1 MSLFRT
7 TLLLLALAVLGGLL
21 WQLLASDPG
30 LVLIRLHGRELSSTV
45 PAAVLLVLAALA
57 TLWLGLRLLLLP
69 FQGWRRIRRKRAA
82 QRLHD
87 ALTAVHEGR
96 PLRAAKLLEKAASQ
110 PLLRGPLLV
119 AAARAAREAGNGSE
133 AERLLTDADAAGAG
147 PLVRVERAEQA
158 LRVGEPERAIELL
171 SGIEGALP
179 PRGLLA
185 KARALDLARRADTA
199 LTLLPALRS
208 SRALPEAELDD
219 LEQALTLS
227 ALRQADSGDTLAAR
241 WNRLTKP
248 KRLDATVCG
257 VFAERMAAFGLDDD
271 AAASVEKSLAHRWSE
286 PLALIYG
293 QLPGGHQPRRLKT
306 AEGWL
311 RAHAESPALAL
322 TLARLCAAQRLSAK
336 TETYLFRAVAQG
348 AGAEAWEMLATQ
360 LTGRGEEATAR
371 VCLENALRVRRG
383 QAPVDLPEREL
394 SDRIS
399 DEAVSEE
406 RDQHGVPRLRGG

>member
-45 PAAVLLVLAALA
+45 PAAVLLGLAALA
-57 TLWLGLRLLLLP
+57 TLWLGFRLLLLP

-82 QRLHD
+82 KRLHD

-110 PLLRGPLLV
+110 PLVRGPMLV

-158 LRVGEPERAIELL
+158 MRVGEPERAIELL
-171 SGIEGALP
+171 SGIEGALS

-219 LEQALTLS
+219 LEHTLTLN
-227 ALRQADSGDTLAAR
+227 ALRQADSGDSLAAR
-241 WNRLTKP
+241 WNRLTKS

-271 AAASVEKSLAHRWSE
+271 AAASVEKSLGHRWSE

-293 QLPGGHQPRRLKT
+293 QLPGGHDPHRLKT

-311 RAHAESPALAL
+311 RAHSESAALAL
-322 TLARLCAAQRLSAK
+322 TIARLCAAQRLSAR
-336 TETYLFRAVAQG
+336 TETYLFRAAAQG
-348 AGAEAWEMLATQ
+348 AGAEAWEMLAIQ

-371 VCLENALRVRRG
+371 VCLENALRIHRG